1 VRIRFS
7 SVLVATLLGLLLS
20 VAALIATTSY
30 LNARTN
36 AETLSTDMIGQAAL
50 RVDQRVRAQLDVA
63 KTESVQTARFLAR
76 GELVPENREDLAHY
90 FVDTMSAQNALT
102 YTSFGSEANGDMT
115 QVMRAADDQLEV
127 RFLERQPDGALRLI
141 DEAVKNNTFEPKASQ
156 PDARANDP
164 RPRPYYRLARDAK
177 KPVWTE
183 VYTFF
188 GSGGRL
194 ASPGVTYATPVFRDG
209 TLLGVLSADFD
220 LRTISSFLS
229 SLDLLQHGLAFVV
242 EQRADGTR
250 SVIAHPTPEILTR
263 PVSPGATERETFP
276 FEEISDPR
284 VVAMVKALPV
294 ALPKDKTDPTP
305 TRFMLGDTAFV
316 GSYLPLADG
325 NLSWVICVVA
335 PEDDILGPV
344 RKSNRQTEIIVAAG
358 VGMALLLALFLGRV
372 LARPLR
378 RLANET
384 EAIGRFE
391 LDSRE
396 NVRSP
401 FLEVDRLA
409 VAMEEMKRGLRSF
422 RKFVPAD
429 LVHELLKSGKE
440 AQVGGERKTLTI
452 HFSDI
457 AGFTSIAET
466 LPPEELVSYLGDYL
480 EAMTEPI
487 HRSGGT
493 VDKYIGDAIMAFW
506 GAPQS
511 DDDHALHA
519 CEAALAN
526 RARLEKLNEKWVS
539 EGRPRFDARAALNT
553 GEVIVGNLGTGSKLD
568 YTVIGDAV
576 NLASRLEGLNKRY
589 GTSLMISEDTLA
601 LVRDRVVVR
610 PLDRVSVK
618 GKNKSVAIYE
628 LVGMCG
634 AVSKEEELAAA
645 AHTEAFDLYLARKFE
660 DASMKL
666 REILATRKDDVA
678 AKGLLAR
685 CADLIANPPDA
696 DWDGSQKMTEK

>member
-1 VRIRFS
+1 M
-7 SVLVATLLGLLLS
+7 LLS
-20 VAALIATTSY
+20 VAALVATTSY
-30 LNARTN
+30 LNARSN
-36 AETLSTDMIGQAAL
+36 AESLSADVINQAAL

-63 KTESVQTARFLAR
+63 KSESVQTARFLAR
-76 GELVPENREDLAHY
+76 GELVPENREDLARY
-90 FVDTMSAQNALT
+90 FVDTMTAQTALT
-102 YTSFGSEANGDMT
+102 YLSFGSESNGDLT
-115 QVMRAADDQLEV
+115 QVMRRPDAELEA
-127 RFLERQPDGALRLI
+127 RFLERQPDGALRLT
-141 DEAVKNNTFEPKASQ
+141 DKLMKNNSFEPKGSQ
-156 PDARANDP
+156 ADARANDP
-164 RPRPYYRLARDAK
+164 RPRPYYRSASTAK
-177 KPVWTE
+177 QPVWTE
-183 VYTFF
+183 VYTFLAA
-188 GSGGRL
+188 GDQL

-209 TLLGVLSADFD
+209 SLLGVLTADFD

-229 SLDLLQHGLAFVV
+229 SLDLLGHGLAFVV
-242 EQRADGTR
+242 EERADGTR
-250 SVIAHPTPEILTR
+250 RVIAHPNPEILTR
-263 PVSPGATERETFP
+263 PVTVGSNERETFP
-276 FEEISDPR
+276 FDEISDAR
-284 VVAMVKALPV
+284 VVAMVKALP
-294 ALPKDKTDPTP
+294 ASMSAGNSEATP

-316 GSYLPLADG
+316 GSYLPLSDG
-325 NLSWVICVVA
+325 NLKWVVCVVA

-344 RKSNRQTEIIVAAG
+344 RKANRITEIIVAAG
-358 VGMALLLALFLGRV
+358 VGVAVLVALFLGGI

-378 RLANET
+378 RLASET
-384 EAIGRFE
+384 EAIGRLE

-396 NVRSP
+396 NLHSP

-409 VAMEEMKRGLRSF
+409 SAMEEMKRGLRSF

-429 LVHELLKSGKE
+429 LVHQLLKSGKE
-440 AQVGGERKTLTI
+440 AQVGGERRTLTI

-506 GAPQS
+506 GAPNA
-511 DDDHALHA
+511 DEDHAFHA
-519 CEAALAN
+519 CEAALEN

-568 YTVIGDAV
+568 YTVIGDSV

-601 LVRDRVVVR
+601 LVKDRVVVR

-618 GKNKSVAIYE
+618 GKSQSVAIYE
-628 LVGMCG
+628 LIGKRGEVSDEDARA
-634 AVSKEEELAAA
+634 AV
-645 AHTEAFDLYLARKFE
+645 AHTEAFDLYLARKFAE
-660 DASMKL
+660 ASDKL
-666 REILATRKDDVA
+666 RENLAARKDDVA
-678 AKGLLAR
+678 AKVLLAR
-685 CADLIANPPDA
+685 CAELIANPPDA